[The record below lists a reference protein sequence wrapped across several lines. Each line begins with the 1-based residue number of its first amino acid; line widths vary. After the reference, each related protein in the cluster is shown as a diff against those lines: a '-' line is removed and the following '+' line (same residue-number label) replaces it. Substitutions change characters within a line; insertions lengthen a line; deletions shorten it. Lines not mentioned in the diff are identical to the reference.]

1 MNIYNKSE
9 RSSTNNVLPME
20 INIIFRIN
28 RSQKRSLRSRYSDFT
43 KKIAS
48 YLAAQGGLKEQ
59 RGKILSGSGKNEQ
72 RKSKK
77 IEGKWRDEAEVTR
90 KIWIWRLLWKTL
102 SYPQVRFYEFV
113 NAMDLHEFSRQF
125 RLFLQLFSSGYY
137 GKDQSKYY
145 LRAVLRKLVGSTFGK
160 NIIQCSHQVFIY
172 SIVYIDEN
180 CRGPSNLSR
189 L

>member
-1 MNIYNKSE
+1 MNIYKPK

-77 IEGKWRDEAEVTR
+77 IEGK
-90 KIWIWRLLWKTL
+90 
-102 SYPQVRFYEFV
+102 
-113 NAMDLHEFSRQF
+113 
-125 RLFLQLFSSGYY
+125 
-137 GKDQSKYY
+137 
-145 LRAVLRKLVGSTFGK
+145 
-160 NIIQCSHQVFIY
+160 
-172 SIVYIDEN
+172 
-180 CRGPSNLSR
+180 
-189 L
+189 